1 MKSLLLSTLFLA
13 AVATSCNRGG
23 PESAANSI
31 QQIPQPIV
39 AIVPIFDRT
48 ANSDVSWNL
57 SDELTV
63 GLNRKL
69 AQKSKLYLADE
80 KKMKLLARKFTSQN
94 DPFSND
100 LSWVTRLYHGNEF
113 VVFMELLEHREV
125 PVSQTANLNS
135 PADLNISLKVRV
147 VDIRAEKPR
156 IVLQEILHDVHHVA
170 RQFTKANF
178 QQIAWGQ
185 ENFHV
190 TPVAIAHTKFIKEL
204 ATRVEDYILLAAS
217 R

>member
-1 MKSLLLSTLFLA
+1 MLAISHKEFALGDFMKSLLLSTLVLVA
-13 AVATSCNRGG
+13 AATGCRNRGD
-23 PESAANSI
+23 ENTNTSAI
-31 QQIPQPIV
+31 QQIQQPIV

-63 GLNRKL
+63 TLNRKL

-80 KKMKLLARKFTSQN
+80 KKIKMISKKLTAQN

-100 LSWVTRLYHGNEF
+100 LSWVTRLFHGNEF
-113 VVFMELLEHREV
+113 VVFMELLEHREM
-125 PVSQTANLNS
+125 PVTLASPLNS

-156 IVLQEILHDVHHVA
+156 IVLQH
-170 RQFTKANF
+170 
-178 QQIAWGQ
+178 
-185 ENFHV
+185 
-190 TPVAIAHTKFIKEL
+190 
-204 ATRVEDYILLAAS
+204 
-217 R
+217 